1 MSPAPQPQCE
11 HWFRLFRFRS
21 PLLTESSFLSF
32 PPGTEMFHF
41 PGLAPLAGDG
51 GLLHRVAP
59 FGYPRLYRLLTA
71 YRGFSQLAASFI
83 ACHRLGILYAPLV
96 A

>member
-41 PGLAPLAGDG
+41 PGLALFRVMESRSI
-51 GLLHRVAP
+51 GLPHSDIHD
-59 FGYPRLYRLLTA
+59 Y
-71 YRGFSQLAASFI
+71 I
-83 ACHRLGILYAPLV
+83 AC
-96 A
+96 